1 MSSLATEPTAH
12 AAAPDTPKATPPI
25 LRRRST
31 SLFSRG
37 EPIVWCTGGALVLC
51 LALVAGLLSL
61 VTWQGGRAFW
71 PRPLLQ
77 LVTPDG
83 QVFLGEVTA
92 REDFEPTPKD
102 LESLD
107 AEVRSVAESSLAA
120 SGGTVERVKLRTANF
135 DLAGTHST
143 WVDDFLIAE
152 ESNPD
157 WAVVVERRT
166 NGRFHGFL
174 DSVGRNGEVQSRDPE
189 AILAILD
196 ERLPEVLERL
206 DERLEIVTVELG
218 RVAHREERARLA
230 LRSVE
235 LSEGVDSDAWR
246 AEERSFQ
253 TVQESCRR
261 DSESIRA
268 RIQSI
273 DDANA
278 RWSLGLVTADGER
291 VEVPLAEIVRAYPA
305 NRLGLGARLSL
316 YWDRWWEFLSDDPRA
331 SNSEGGVFPAIFG
344 TVVMTILMSIVVVP
358 FGVLAALYL
367 REYAKQ
373 GMIVSAVRIAVNN
386 LAGVPSVVFGVF
398 GFGFFCYVVG
408 AGIDDLFFA
417 ERAPEPT
424 FGTGGIMW
432 AALTLALLTLPVVIV
447 AAEEAL
453 SAVPNSMREG
463 SFACGATK
471 WQTIRRIVLPRAM
484 PGILTGMILAVA
496 RGAGEVA
503 PLMLVGASM
512 MAPGLPIDNI
522 AFPYVHPERSFMH
535 LGYHIYH
542 VGFHSQD
549 SEAAKPL
556 VYATTMLLIAIVVML
571 NLVAI
576 WVRARLRTKFAEAA

>member
-1 MSSLATEPTAH
+1 M
-12 AAAPDTPKATPPI
+12 AAPDSPKATPPI

-51 LALVAGLLSL
+51 LALVAGLLTL

-71 PRPLLQ
+71 PRPLLRID
-77 LVTPDG
+77 TAG
-83 QVFLGEVTA
+83 GEAFLGEVTE
-92 REDFEPTPKD
+92 RESFEPTRDD
-102 LESLD
+102 LESLN
-107 AEVRSVAESSLAA
+107 AETRAVAEASLEA

-135 DLAGTHST
+135 DLSGTHST
-143 WVDDFLIAE
+143 WVDDFLIE
-152 ESNPD
+152 EQSNPD

-166 NGRFHGFL
+166 NGRFHGYL
-174 DSVGRNGEVQSRDPE
+174 DYIAEDGEVLHERPE
-189 AILAILD
+189 GILATLD

-206 DERLEIVTVELG
+206 DERLDIVTVELG
-218 RVAHREERARLA
+218 RVAHREEDARLD

-235 LSEGVDSDAWR
+235 IEEGRDSEAWR
-246 AEERSFQ
+246 EEQREFLA
-253 TVQESCRR
+253 VQESCRTESEAIRERIR
-261 DSESIRA
+261 DLDE
-268 RIQSI
+268 
-273 DDANA
+273 ANA
-278 RWSLGLVTADGER
+278 RWRLGLVAADGSR
-291 VEVPLAEIVRAYPA
+291 VEVPLSEIVRAYPA
-305 NRLGLGARLSL
+305 NQLDFGARVAL

-373 GMIVSAVRIAVNN
+373 GIIVSAVRIAVNN

-408 AGIDDLFFA
+408 AGIDDIFFP

-424 FGTGGIMW
+424 FGTGGILW

-512 MAPGLPIDNI
+512 MAPGLPVDTI
-522 AFPYVHPERSFMH
+522 AFPYIHPERSFMH

-556 VYATTMLLIAIVVML
+556 VYATTMLLIAIVVLL